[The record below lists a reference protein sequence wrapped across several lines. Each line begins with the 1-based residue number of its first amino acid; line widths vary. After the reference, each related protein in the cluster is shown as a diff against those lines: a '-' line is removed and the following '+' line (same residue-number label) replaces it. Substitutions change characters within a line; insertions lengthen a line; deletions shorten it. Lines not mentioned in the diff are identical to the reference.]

1 MYKWYILYEVII
13 NRAKI
18 TVNIIILISSI
29 SIDLLLFDKKLL
41 NKILIKFCKIS
52 CPSRGKN
59 GNTFKQI
66 KPFENNTK
74 YLEKKLRQNIKIYQQ
89 VWDIIICL
97 NHCLKL

>member
-1 MYKWYILYEVII
+1 MYKLYILYEVIT
-13 NRAKI
+13 NRAEI
-18 TVNIIILISSI
+18 TENIIILISSL
-29 SIDLLLFDKKLL
+29 SIIRLLFEIKLL
-41 NKILIKFCKIS
+41 NKMLIKFCKIA

-89 VWDIIICL
+89 V
-97 NHCLKL
+97 